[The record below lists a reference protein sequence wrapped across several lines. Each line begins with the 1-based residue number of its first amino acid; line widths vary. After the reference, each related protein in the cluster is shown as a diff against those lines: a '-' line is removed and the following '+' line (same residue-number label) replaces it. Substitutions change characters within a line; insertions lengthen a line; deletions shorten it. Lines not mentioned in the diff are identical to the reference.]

1 MSTDSPD
8 KIIDRSAK
16 LVFSFFIS
24 SAGLW
29 LLVAAL
35 FAYLAAAKLTDP
47 FFLSTCEFLTY
58 GKIKVSQAN
67 AFVYGWGGNARSEE
81 RRVGKV

>member
-1 MSTDSPD
+1 MSTDSPE

-16 LVFSFFIS
+16 LFFSFFIS

-29 LLVAAL
+29 LLIAAL

-47 FFLSTCEFLTY
+47 FFSIHL
-58 GKIKVSQAN
+58 
-67 AFVYGWGGNARSEE
+67 
-81 RRVGKV
+81 